1 MRGTNFL
8 RLNLLAVLLLF
19 VSDLQAQCKPTPNH
33 HCVIVDGTAYLPNL
47 LSVVEGDTV
56 QFEVSSYHP
65 LRQVLNAFPSTTP
78 LLGGLGCSD
87 EKVPCIKLM
96 DASVIDPMGMP
107 IFHYIC
113 TNHIQQVM
121 RGDVFILPQLIFR
134 SDFED

>member
-1 MRGTNFL
+1 MRGINFL
-8 RLNLLAVLLLF
+8 RLNLLAVLFLLA
-19 VSDLQAQCKPTPNH
+19 SDLQAQCKPAPNH
-33 HCVIVDGTAYLPNL
+33 HCVSINNFAYEPNL

-96 DASVIDPMGMP
+96 DASVIDPDGMP

-121 RGDVFILPQLIFR
+121 RGDVFILPQLIFGA
-134 SDFED
+134 DFED